1 MRCSNCGQD
10 NPYAARFCGKCGA
23 AMPAAQASTVAEDAK
38 SKLTAGLLGI
48 LLGWLGIHRFYL
60 GYVGIGIAQIIVT
73 LVTFGLGGIWGFIEG
88 ILILTGSINKDAT
101 GRPLKE

>member
-1 MRCSNCGQD
+1 
-10 NPYAARFCGKCGA
+10 
-23 AMPAAQASTVAEDAK
+23 MPAAQAATVAEDAK

-60 GYVGIGIAQIIVT
+60 GYVGIGIAQIVVT
-73 LVTFGLGGIWGFIEG
+73 LVTFGFGGIWGFIEG